1 MLYSR
6 QLKKRPR
13 RLLSQDGHH
22 VLNLWFI
29 PHHTEVLIMFKHLDD
44 DRCYRALAFTL
55 SIVSSLHDMLQYLC
69 AFSRLGSSHARLGSR
84 RMEFVSADWGGTEGI
99 GQFLFLLI
107 LFLAILDFVRNSWP
121 SPQFCPLFLAQSF
134 CPKFLAQSMIL
145 S

>member
-1 MLYSR
+1 MLFMLYSR

-44 DRCYRALAFTL
+44 ERCYRALAFTL

-99 GQFLFLLI
+99 GQFLFLLN
-107 LFLAILDFVRNSWP
+107 LFLAILDFVLSYWP
-121 SPQFCPLFLAQSF
+121 SP
-134 CPKFLAQSMIL
+134 
-145 S
+145 